1 MNGSSTTVRPNF
13 ARKASIAVCGIAA
26 LTAPASFSGRQRS
39 FQPNPQRHNYG
50 PDTPAAN
57 FHIDWSIASS
67 ATARN

>member
-13 ARKASIAVCGIAA
+13 VRKAAIAVCGIAA

-39 FQPNPQRHNYG
+39 FQPNPQRH
-50 PDTPAAN
+50 TPAAN